1 MSQEIDE
8 RVVEMRFDNAQF
20 EKNTRQSIKTL
31 NELNESLKLEGA
43 EKGFEKI
50 DDAAAKVDFDRMQSA
65 LENLNSK
72 FSAVEVM
79 GVTALMRITNQAID
93 TGEKLVKSLSIDQV
107 TAGWNKYAQ
116 KTASVQTIM
125 NATGK
130 SITKVNGYLDKL
142 MWFSDETSYGFT
154 DMTAA
159 LSTLTSAG
167 GDIEKMIPMI
177 IGMANATAYAGKG
190 AAEFQRVIYN
200 LAQSYGT
207 GAIQLI
213 DWKSVEQAGVAS
225 QQLKQLLID
234 TGVELGKIKKGDV
247 TTGSFDNSL
256 QKKWADQQVMETA
269 FGKYA
274 EFAEAVK
281 AELDANPN
289 KYHNQA
295 SLAIEAIADQYDEV
309 TVKAFKAAQE
319 AKSFSE
325 AVDATKDA
333 VSSGWMETFDI
344 LFGNYEEAKGFWSDL
359 AEEFWTMFAGGA
371 AGRNNWLKSAFDSG
385 LDQLLGTDGF
395 GDASDSY
402 TNLLRKALVNQGLL
416 TEEAIEDAGS
426 FQKALEESGVTA
438 QQLYDVIG
446 GAAEHYAK
454 RAGMSD
460 KELDKLG
467 LDRDKVEKLAKAYGS
482 MAEKIQNGNVNLE
495 EFSGK
500 MNQLSGREHFFNG
513 ILNILDGINS
523 VLTPMRDAFSE
534 VFMTDGSPLYNFL
547 KGFDELTGKMQMS
560 EGTAKKVQEVFKGF
574 FSVLNTGFK
583 AVKIAGKTAFALA
596 EKLLD
601 LLSPVTD
608 LLLNIGSAIGNVL
621 SWVDQSMGQAESLTD
636 VIAILVTAIGALA
649 SPIGEVLKGF
659 KSIVRGGSVEDA
671 KQQFGAFGAIVNA
684 VGSVLEKFKIGSVSA
699 SGIIGKAVTVLGGV
713 LTLAFDGV
721 GALIG
726 SAFSGFQDAGE
737 TVKNFKESHV
747 PMLENI
753 RDTVLSIPEKAT
765 EVLADFGGTL
775 GGIMSNIAGACK
787 TALGAVKEFFNLQ
800 DGVDIY
806 RLLALLDVGALSL
819 SIWAIYKGL
828 NGISGTINKIRKDMK
843 GPITNFFDSLTSAVD
858 AWKKK
863 NLTNNFVTIAKGIGI
878 AITAISGS
886 MYMLSKIEDPTKAL
900 QALGS
905 VMAMLFGLVVSM
917 KALAKTDVSGLD
929 SAKIFAVVVAF
940 GVGMLAITASI
951 KGIAKAVT
959 IFENFDTQG
968 MNNAVGA
975 LMAIVA
981 VLGSMVAVVGAFN
994 YLTNKLMASSK
1005 IKMGDALKGMSSYLV
1020 AATALVE
1027 VCGALYLIGNLDE
1040 GKLQDAYGAILTLGL
1055 TMSGMVAVMGAL
1067 NHWNNSLQAGSDKKL
1082 KTVTNGISSFIV
1094 VAAALIAAAK
1104 AVNMFAQIDNLD
1116 NAMGAALGMLVT
1128 MAGAIAAMSR
1138 FGGKAKKMKAGAAA
1152 MLLASSSLIVM
1163 AGALALMSEA
1173 MKADESGAGFAG
1185 LSIALIAL
1193 GAAIYVLGK
1202 NAMES
1207 MGAAAALV
1215 AMGLALIE
1223 MAQAINML
1231 ADLNPGQI
1239 ASGIIS
1245 IGLAMLVLVGGC
1257 ALLPTAAAGILS
1269 IAAACLML
1277 ATALLILTPAFKGLA
1292 SLNLQQV
1299 TAGVVGMVALL
1310 LGLGAIGA
1318 NPEIETGMVSLSA
1331 SLKGLAKA
1339 FNVFAGG
1346 LIKLSI
1352 AAGILAVL
1360 AKFAYPVCQV
1370 IIEAEPEIE
1379 EALIAVVTGIC
1390 NVIVACAEPVA
1401 KALFVLAVA
1410 LTEAIVYYIALIL
1423 GVADVSME
1431 GGLDQVWDN
1440 LAEWFDNHHLI
1451 DLFKVWA
1458 ANATDA
1464 LKNWNP
1470 FGMFTVNLDGIFGNA
1485 GAALGNFVNK
1495 IDEVLGTG
1503 IMDSIRKAWGFET
1516 IPIEEYEKANNEN
1529 TSANNENTD
1538 AKAANTKAT
1547 KSQTVAVQTAT
1558 SATKENTDGLVQLV
1572 SDTGEMITVTEEQAR
1587 AMLNGA
1593 DATANAGTEVETAT
1607 AIAVNSA
1614 GRLDATARQIDSKSG
1629 ELENKVD
1636 EKAEEGFSAGNETT
1650 EEKGEETVTHWYDS
1664 IADALEKWFPG
1675 AKENVNNTVSKL
1687 FGDIQLPSANDIL
1700 NGSGVTIFGS
1710 GNNDSVWK
1718 GLLGNGDK
1726 TGLTDEDYDEEGKK
1740 DPGTATTNSTNST
1753 STTKKSSSGTKKT
1766 VAQQIEEKYKTQ
1778 LSANKTLRE
1787 ALDSEYEL
1795 WETENQYSAD
1805 ADTLLSKKME
1815 NAAAEIANQTDRVA
1829 IAQAKYDELYSK
1841 WGKDKEETKEA
1852 YTDLLSE
1859 QVNLAKLKAEQYTNL
1874 FEEITKRY
1882 DTDLD
1887 TLEKQYNLWTAQNDG
1902 TVSKLDKIERETQ
1915 YQTDELEIKQKK
1927 EEKAKEQWETLK
1939 EKHGETDLRTKEAY
1953 NDYLDTQTETLE
1965 IQNELAKQAL
1975 NKLDAQIELI
1985 QDAQSRMQSKMGI
1998 LSTVF
2003 DDGSLSE
2010 RESAYKSAVE
2020 EYGKDS
2026 EQARKAQFQGTTSAI
2041 LSTVTAM
2048 QNLNYQMQNNQKLWE
2063 KMQELEEQDKKNS
2076 DEYKQAQSDLLSSQS
2091 AFIGFASN
2099 LADALN
2105 MDDTAKRA
2113 MLIFANSI
2121 QKKENWQ
2128 HISDA
2133 FQKVMAKAAG
2143 GMSEGMKQGLSDMF
2157 GWMSNEGMDMETEFI
2172 SAISSALQGDWAGA
2186 LASAFAFGMDLAF
2199 SEAGINARKWIG
2211 EKLMP
2216 GIQNGLE
2223 ELGKAMNGEDGIVS
2237 IISKGMQGVDLA
2249 VEGSG
2254 GITEVLG
2261 SIGATLTEVGGT
2273 LMSFLAEFWWV
2284 FLILAAIAAVIG
2296 GIAWFVSSRKKQD
2309 SGVTVGEEFDKE
2321 VSSGITDGSDKVND
2335 AVEDM
2340 TEDAVDIARKSLA
2353 TISKTMDDDYEYE
2366 PQIVPVVDLS
2376 NVVEAAGEANTA
2388 FEATAKA
2395 MSLDDDVTRQ
2405 MAAQIETQ
2413 AEIQNELKQASN
2425 ADTLSAINAL
2435 GDHMDGVA
2443 ESIRGMSVNIN
2454 GRKAIGYIDSK
2465 LGQRTAAK
2473 VR

>member
-1 MSQEIDE
+1 MSREVDE
-8 RVVEMRFDNAQF
+8 RVVEMRFNNAQF
-20 EKNTRQSIKTL
+20 ESKVQQTIQSLTAL
-31 NELNESLKLEGA
+31 NKKLKFEGA
-43 EKGFEKI
+43 EKGLEKVS
-50 DDAAAKVDFDRMQSA
+50 DAAEKVNLAKLENVVDDLAGKFSA
-65 LENLNSK
+65 LEVIGV
-72 FSAVEVM
+72 SAL
-79 GVTALMRITNQAID
+79 ARITNQAVD
-93 TGEKLVKSLSIDQV
+93 AGERLVKSLSLDQV

-130 SITKVNGYLDKL
+130 SITKVNSYLDKL
-142 MWFSDETSYGFT
+142 MWYSDETSYGFT
-154 DMTAA
+154 DMTQS
-159 LSTLTSAG
+159 LGQLTAAG
-167 GDIEKMIPMI
+167 GDIDKMIPMI
-177 IGMANATAYAGKG
+177 MGIANATAYAGKG
-190 AAEFQRVIYN
+190 ASEFQRVIYN
-200 LAQSYGT
+200 LNQSYSQGYLT
-207 GAIQLI
+207 LM
-213 DWKSVEQAGVAS
+213 DWKSVELAGVATAE
-225 QQLKQLLID
+225 LKQQIID
-234 TGVELGKIKKGDV
+234 TGVELGKIKKGAV
-247 TTGSFDNSL
+247 TVGTFGSTLS
-256 QKKWADQQVMETA
+256 KKWADKTVMETA
-269 FGKYA
+269 FGKLADFTMAIKEGVDNGTY
-274 EFAEAVK
+274 K
-281 AELDANPN
+281 N
-289 KYHNQA
+289 A
-295 SLAIEAIADQYDEV
+295 SEGIAKLADQYDEA

-325 AVDATKDA
+325 AIDATKDA
-333 VSSGWMETFDI
+333 VSSGWLETFEI
-344 LFGNYEEAKGFWSDL
+344 IFGNYDIAKGFWTDLADSLWDLFAAGKDSRNDLLSGAFDNGWTQMMKSGLSDVSDL
-359 AEEFWTMFAGGA
+359 LET
-371 AGRNNWLKSAFDSG
+371 G
-385 LDQLLGTDGF
+385 L
-395 GDASDSY
+395 Y
-402 TNLLRKALVNQGLL
+402 QGLSNVGVI
-416 TEEAIEDAGS
+416 TDEDVEKAGS
-426 FQKALEESGVTA
+426 FGAAVGEALKKGKLSTETLEKALR
-438 QQLYDVIG
+438 
-446 GAAEHYAK
+446 GAGTGFSKMLDLSDAELK
-454 RAGMSD
+454 
-460 KELDKLG
+460 KLG
-467 LDRDKVEKLAKAYGS
+467 YTRKEVENISNKFTKFFEEVDEGTISISDFADK
-482 MAEKIQNGNVNLE
+482 MTQT
-495 EFSGK
+495 
-500 MNQLSGREHFFNG
+500 SGREHLFNG
-513 ILNILDGINS
+513 ILNVLNGISS
-523 VLTPMRDAFSE
+523 VLQPVKDAFNDILGPTSE
-534 VFMTDGSPLYNFL
+534 GIYKALAA
-547 KGFDELTGKMQMS
+547 FDEFTGKLQLS
-560 EGTAKKVQEVFKGF
+560 EDTADKVQRAFAGF
-574 FSVLNTGFK
+574 FSVIKMGLSFLKG
-583 AVKIAGKTAFALA
+583 VGSGIATVFTS
-596 EKLLD
+596 
-601 LLSPVTD
+601 LSPVGNSLLTLAANIGD
-608 LLLNIGSAIGNVL
+608 YFVKLEQSSNITGTFSEVLSTLSYILDKVAGGIQKVIDWIIELGTKTSVVFDPIKAVGTWFENFISFITPKLKWLADKIGEIFEELGSGASGAFGDLNKNAVWGFANAGMIAGLVAGIKGFLNAFKDIGSTIKDTVGSVSEMLNKLGEAVSAWKNNKNAETLKTIATAVAILAGSLVVLSLVKPERLAASVGAMISLFAELLIALAIYDEIAKKTKKVGKGTSSMVVMAAGVLILSSALKKIADIDSEKLVSSVIALGAVMAELVAAQVAISKWAPDGAKHATSILIMAAAVRVLAGAVEQLSGLEWDEIGRGLAAVGGLLTEVAVFAAASKLSGLSTGKAVGILILAGALAVLEKSVAAFSKMSVDELKNGLIAVGGLLAEIAAFDFATSFAEHVLSTAVALTILSGGLLILSNAMANLGGMSLEQIGLALGALAGGLIEMGVALKLVNGSLTSAASFLIMSVALNALVSPLKSLGEMSLPEIGRGLLALGGSMAIFGIAVGALSTVGPIVIGVSLALSLLAGSFSLLLGTMAAVSLMPLKMEALVGAIGSLGAGIGVFLAGVITGLGTAAGSIATAIAEIIVAVCNAIAQAVPAIGNVL
-621 SWVDQSMGQAESLTD
+621 
-636 VIAILVTAIGALA
+636 
-649 SPIGEVLKGF
+649 
-659 KSIVRGGSVEDA
+659 
-671 KQQFGAFGAIVNA
+671 
-684 VGSVLEKFKIGSVSA
+684 
-699 SGIIGKAVTVLGGV
+699 
-713 LTLAFDGV
+713 
-721 GALIG
+721 
-726 SAFSGFQDAGE
+726 
-737 TVKNFKESHV
+737 
-747 PMLENI
+747 
-753 RDTVLSIPEKAT
+753 
-765 EVLADFGGTL
+765 
-775 GGIMSNIAGACK
+775 
-787 TALGAVKEFFNLQ
+787 
-800 DGVDIY
+800 
-806 RLLALLDVGALSL
+806 
-819 SIWAIYKGL
+819 
-828 NGISGTINKIRKDMK
+828 
-843 GPITNFFDSLTSAVD
+843 
-858 AWKKK
+858 
-863 NLTNNFVTIAKGIGI
+863 
-878 AITAISGS
+878 
-886 MYMLSKIEDPTKAL
+886 
-900 QALGS
+900 
-905 VMAMLFGLVVSM
+905 
-917 KALAKTDVSGLD
+917 
-929 SAKIFAVVVAF
+929 
-940 GVGMLAITASI
+940 
-951 KGIAKAVT
+951 
-959 IFENFDTQG
+959 
-968 MNNAVGA
+968 
-975 LMAIVA
+975 
-981 VLGSMVAVVGAFN
+981 
-994 YLTNKLMASSK
+994 
-1005 IKMGDALKGMSSYLV
+1005 
-1020 AATALVE
+1020 
-1027 VCGALYLIGNLDE
+1027 
-1040 GKLQDAYGAILTLGL
+1040 
-1055 TMSGMVAVMGAL
+1055 
-1067 NHWNNSLQAGSDKKL
+1067 
-1082 KTVTNGISSFIV
+1082 
-1094 VAAALIAAAK
+1094 
-1104 AVNMFAQIDNLD
+1104 
-1116 NAMGAALGMLVT
+1116 
-1128 MAGAIAAMSR
+1128 
-1138 FGGKAKKMKAGAAA
+1138 
-1152 MLLASSSLIVM
+1152 
-1163 AGALALMSEA
+1163 
-1173 MKADESGAGFAG
+1173 
-1185 LSIALIAL
+1185 
-1193 GAAIYVLGK
+1193 
-1202 NAMES
+1202 
-1207 MGAAAALV
+1207 
-1215 AMGLALIE
+1215 
-1223 MAQAINML
+1223 
-1231 ADLNPGQI
+1231 
-1239 ASGIIS
+1239 
-1245 IGLAMLVLVGGC
+1245 
-1257 ALLPTAAAGILS
+1257 
-1269 IAAACLML
+1269 
-1277 ATALLILTPAFKGLA
+1277 
-1292 SLNLQQV
+1292 
-1299 TAGVVGMVALL
+1299 
-1310 LGLGAIGA
+1310 
-1318 NPEIETGMVSLSA
+1318 
-1331 SLKGLAKA
+1331 
-1339 FNVFAGG
+1339 
-1346 LIKLSI
+1346 
-1352 AAGILAVL
+1352 
-1360 AKFAYPVCQV
+1360 
-1370 IIEAEPEIE
+1370 
-1379 EALIAVVTGIC
+1379 IAVVTTLCDVLITC
-1390 NVIVACAEPVA
+1390 LPKIEKTLETLVY
-1401 KALFVLAVA
+1401 ALCDVLINCTPKILDTIDSV
-1410 LTEAIVYYIALIL
+1410 LGAIFSYIGSKL
-1423 GVADVSME
+1423 G
-1431 GGLDQVWDN
+1431 
-1440 LAEWFDNHHLI
+1440 
-1451 DLFKVWA
+1451 
-1458 ANATDA
+1458 
-1464 LKNWNP
+1464 
-1470 FGMFTVNLDGIFGNA
+1470 
-1485 GAALGNFVNK
+1485 ALGKWISSK
-1495 IDEVLGTG
+1495 IQNAFADEHGV
-1503 IMDSIRKAWGFET
+1503 E
-1516 IPIEEYEKANNEN
+1516 
-1529 TSANNENTD
+1529 
-1538 AKAANTKAT
+1538 
-1547 KSQTVAVQTAT
+1547 
-1558 SATKENTDGLVQLV
+1558 
-1572 SDTGEMITVTEEQAR
+1572 
-1587 AMLNGA
+1587 
-1593 DATANAGTEVETAT
+1593 AGTENGKHVADGYSKGIEEGTSSAADAASNLAKAQDDAYRDYWDIHSPSKRAAENAGYVVGGLNQGISDNIDGAESMMRT
-1607 AIAVNSA
+1607 LAGSMDWSFRDELGIDTTSSVGVKDGQLFVGDVGEGVANKADNLCSFMENLGVRAHDAFRSGFGLKGAQSA
-1614 GRLDATARQIDSKSG
+1614 GTSTQRTSAEIEK
-1629 ELENKVD
+1629 ELENMVLSP
-1636 EKAEEGFSAGNETT
+1636 EYRAQLQEELKAAYAAED
-1650 EEKGEETVTHWYDS
+1650 K
-1664 IADALEKWFPG
+1664 K
-1675 AKENVNNTVSKL
+1675 AKDFDWS
-1687 FGDIQLPSANDIL
+1687 
-1700 NGSGVTIFGS
+1700 
-1710 GNNDSVWK
+1710 
-1718 GLLGNGDK
+1718 GLLGSLVNPDGDSGSTDK
-1726 TGLTDEDYDEEGKK
+1726 NPTGT
-1740 DPGTATTNSTNST
+1740 TTTN
-1753 STTKKSSSGTKKT
+1753 KSSGTKKT

-1778 LSANKTLRE
+1778 LEANKTARE
-1787 ALDSEYEL
+1787 VLDSEYEL

>member
-1 MSQEIDE
+1 MSKEVDE

-20 EKNTRQSIKTL
+20 ERNTRQSIKTL

-43 EKGFEKI
+43 EKSFEKI

-65 LENLNSK
+65 LDSLNSK

-79 GVTALMRITNQAID
+79 GTTALIHITKQAVD

-107 TAGWNKYAQ
+107 TSGWNKYAQ

-130 SITKVNGYLDKL
+130 SITKVNSYLEKL

-154 DMTAA
+154 DMTSA

-177 IGMANATAYAGKG
+177 MGMANATAYAGKG

-234 TGVELGKIKKGDV
+234 TGVELGKIKKGAV

-256 QKKWADQQVMETA
+256 QKKWADQEVMEKA

-395 GDASDSY
+395 GEAADSY
-402 TNLLRKALVNQGLL
+402 TNLLQKALVNQGLL
-416 TEEAIEDAGS
+416 SEEAIEDAGS

-438 QQLYDVIG
+438 EQLYDVIG

-454 RAGMSD
+454 RAAMSD

-467 LDRDKVEKLAKAYGS
+467 LDRDKVDKLAKAYAD
-482 MAEKIQNGNVNLE
+482 MDEKIQNGSVNLE
-495 EFSGK
+495 EFSDK

-523 VLTPMRDAFSE
+523 VLEPIRDAFGE

-547 KGFDELTGKMQMS
+547 KGFDELTGKMQLS
-560 EGTAKKVQEVFKGF
+560 ENTAKKVQNVFKGF

-583 AVKIAGKTAFALA
+583 AVKIVVKTVFEQLMNV
-596 EKLLD
+596 
-601 LLSPVTD
+601 LSPVTD
-608 LLLNIGSAIGNVL
+608 LLLNVGSAIGNVL
-621 SWVDQSMGQAESLTD
+621 TWVDQSMGQAESLTD
-636 VIAILVTAIGALA
+636 VIAILVTAIRALV
-649 SPIGEVLKGF
+649 SPIGEVLSGF
-659 KSIVRGGSVEDA
+659 RSIVRGGSVEDA

-684 VGSVLEKFKIGSVSA
+684 VGGVLDKFKIGSVSS
-699 SGIIGKAVTVLGGV
+699 SGIIGKAVTVLGGIFM
-713 LTLAFDGV
+713 TAFDGV

-726 SAFSGFQDAGE
+726 SAFGGFQDAGKKVE
-737 TVKNFKESHV
+737 EFKNDHIPV
-747 PMLENI
+747 LENI

-775 GGIMSNIAGACK
+775 GGIMSNIANACK

-800 DGVDIY
+800 DGVDLY
-806 RLLALLDVGALSL
+806 QLLALLDVGALSL
-819 SIWAIYKGL
+819 AIWAIYKGL
-828 NGISGTINKIRKDMK
+828 NGISGTIDKIRKDMK
-843 GPITNFFDSLTSAVD
+843 GPVTNFFESLTGAVD

-863 NLTNNFVTIAKGIGI
+863 NLTNNFVTIAKGISV
-878 AITAISGS
+878 AITAISAS
-886 MYMLSKIEDPTKAL
+886 MYLLSKIDDPTKAL

-929 SAKIFAVVVAF
+929 SAKIFAVVAAF
-940 GVGMLAITASI
+940 AVGMLAITASI

-975 LMAIVA
+975 LMSIVF
-981 VLGSMVAVVGAFN
+981 VLGTMVSVIGAFN

-1027 VCGALYLIGNLDE
+1027 VCGALYLLAGLDE
-1040 GKLQDAYGAILTLGL
+1040 NKLMDAYGALFVVSLVMEGMAAAIGGL
-1055 TMSGMVAVMGAL
+1055 NYAMSKLAATSGKK
-1067 NHWNNSLQAGSDKKL
+1067 AGKA
-1082 KTVTNGISSFIV
+1082 TAGISAFIA
-1094 VAAALIAAAK
+1094 VAAALVVAAG
-1104 AVNMFAQIDNLD
+1104 AVAIFGHIPNLD
-1116 NAMGAALGMLVT
+1116 DAMLSALGMLTT
-1128 MAGAIAAMSR
+1128 MAAAIALMSK
-1138 FGGKAKKMKAGAAA
+1138 FGGKAKKMKAGATA
-1152 MLLASSSLIVM
+1152 MLIASSSLVVM
-1163 AGALALMSEA
+1163 AGALAAMSEA
-1173 MKADESGAGFAG
+1173 MKADETGAGFAG

-1202 NAMES
+1202 NAIES

-1215 AMGLALIE
+1215 AMGAALIE
-1223 MAQAINML
+1223 MAQAIKML
-1231 ADLNPGQI
+1231 ADVNLFDIGKGI
-1239 ASGIIS
+1239 LAMLASLAVLAAGIGWLSASAAGIIS
-1245 IGLAMLVLVGGC
+1245 LAG
-1257 ALLPTAAAGILS
+1257 
-1269 IAAACLML
+1269 ACLML

-1292 SLNLQQV
+1292 SLTV
-1299 TAGVVGMVALL
+1299 GEAFAGVISMIGILIGLFALGSIQPVA
-1310 LGLGAIGA
+1310 
-1318 NPEIETGMVSLSA
+1318 TGMAVFSA
-1331 SLKGLAKA
+1331 CLISMSKA
-1339 FNVFAGG
+1339 FSAFAGG
-1346 LIKLSI
+1346 LVKLSI

-1360 AKFAYPVCQV
+1360 AMFADPVCTA
-1370 IIEAEPEIE
+1370 IIEAEPKIE
-1379 EALIAVVTGIC
+1379 EALIAVITGIC
-1390 NVIVACAEPVA
+1390 NVIVACAEPIA
-1401 KALFVLAVA
+1401 KALFALAVA
-1410 LTEAIVYYIALIL
+1410 LSEAIIYYLAWLVGI
-1423 GVADVSME
+1423 ADVSAQS
-1431 GGLDQVWDN
+1431 GLDVLWDD
-1440 LAEWFDNHHLI
+1440 LASWFENNSLI
-1451 DLFKVWA
+1451 DLFKTWVFSA
-1458 ANATDA
+1458 ADV

-1470 FGMFTVNLDGIFGNA
+1470 FGLFTVNMDGIAGKA
-1485 GAALGNFVNK
+1485 GAALGEFVDK
-1495 IDEVLGTG
+1495 IDEIFGTG
-1503 IMDSIRKAWGFET
+1503 IKDSIRKAWGFEQ
-1516 IPIEEYEKANNEN
+1516 IPIDEYNKQLRD
-1529 TSANNENTD
+1529 STD
-1538 AKAANTKAT
+1538 ATRGADIASKKFAE
-1547 KSQTVAVQTAT
+1547 QTAKT
-1558 SATKENTDGLVQLV
+1558 TAAMQLSTGAQKEQADGLIQLT
-1572 SDTGEMITVTEEQAR
+1572 SDTGEMTTVTEEQAR

-1593 DATANAGTEVETAT
+1593 DATANAGAEVETAT
-1607 AIAVNSA
+1607 GIAVNSA

-1629 ELENKVD
+1629 ELENKVN
-1636 EKAEEGFSAGNETT
+1636 EKTEQAFSAGNETAET
-1650 EEKGEETVTHWYDS
+1650 KGTETVTHWYDG

-1675 AKENVNNTVSKL
+1675 AKENVNSIVSKL
-1687 FGDIQLPSANDIL
+1687 FDDIQMPDVNTIL
-1700 NGSGVTIFGS
+1700 NGSGITLFGKD
-1710 GNNDSVWK
+1710 GNNNVTPPK
-1718 GLLGNGDK
+1718 GNGK
-1726 TGLTDEDYDEEGKK
+1726 TGLTDEDYDEDAKK
-1740 DPGTATTNSTNST
+1740 DPDTPKT
-1753 STTKKSSSGTKKT
+1753 SGSSSSKGKTKKSSGTKKT

-1778 LSANKTLRE
+1778 LEANKALRE
-1787 ALDSEYEL
+1787 TLDSEYEL
-1795 WETENQYSAD
+1795 WQTENQYSAD
-1805 ADTLLSKKME
+1805 ADTLLAKKTE

-1829 IAQAKYDELYSK
+1829 IAQAKYDELTK
-1841 WGKDKEETKEA
+1841 RWGKDKQETKEA
-1852 YTDLLSE
+1852 YADLLSE
-1859 QVNLAKLKAEQYTNL
+1859 KVNLAKLKADQYTNL
-1874 FEEITKRY
+1874 FEEVTKRY
-1882 DTDLD
+1882 DTDLN
-1887 TLEKQYNLWTAQNDG
+1887 TLEKEYNLWTTQNDG
-1902 TVSKLDKIERETQ
+1902 TASKLDKIERETQ
-1915 YQTDELEIKQKK
+1915 YQTDELVIKQKK
-1927 EEKAKEQWETLK
+1927 EEKAKEQWETLRDKYGK
-1939 EKHGETDLRTKEAY
+1939 EDLRTKEAY
-1953 NDYLDTQTETLE
+1953 NDYLDAQTESLE

-1975 NKLDAQIELI
+1975 NKLDAQIEMI
-1985 QDAQSRMQSKMGI
+1985 QNAQSRMQSRMDL
-1998 LSTVF
+1998 LSTVY
-2003 DDGSLSE
+2003 DDGSLKD
-2010 RESAYKSAVE
+2010 RADAYKSAVD

-2063 KMQELEEQDKKNS
+2063 KMQELEKQGEKDS
-2076 DEYKQAQSDLLSSQS
+2076 DDYKQARSDLLSSQS
-2091 AFIGFASN
+2091 AFVGFASN

-2113 MLIFANSI
+2113 VLIFANSL
-2121 QKKENWQ
+2121 QKKENWE

-2133 FQKVMAKAAG
+2133 FQKVMTKATG

-2157 GWMSNEGMDMETEFI
+2157 GWMSDEGMDIETEFI
-2172 SAISSALQGDWAGA
+2172 STISSALQGDWAGA
-2186 LASAFAFGMDLAF
+2186 FASAFAFGMDLAF
-2199 SEAGINARKWIG
+2199 SEAGQHAMSWAKD
-2211 EKLMP
+2211 KLWP
-2216 GIQNGLE
+2216 AIQNGL
-2223 ELGKAMNGEDGIVS
+2223 GGIDQAVNGSDGIVS
-2237 IISKGMQGVDLA
+2237 IISKGMQSVDLA

-2261 SIGATLTEVGGT
+2261 SIGTVLTEVGGT
-2273 LMSFLAEFWWV
+2273 LMSFLSEFWWV
-2284 FLILAAIAAVIG
+2284 FLIIGAIAAVIG
-2296 GIAWFVSSRKKQD
+2296 GIAWFASSRKKQQND
-2309 SGVTVGEEFDKE
+2309 PASVGEEFDKE
-2321 VSSGITDGSDKVND
+2321 VSTGITDGSDKID
-2335 AVEDM
+2335 QAVDEV
-2340 TEDAVDIARKSLA
+2340 TKDAVDIARDSLS
-2353 TISKTMDDDYEYE
+2353 TISKVMDDDYEYT
-2366 PQIVPVVDLS
+2366 PQITPVVDLS
-2376 NVVEAAGEANTA
+2376 NVVDAAAEANTA
-2388 FEATAKA
+2388 FEATTKA

-2413 AEIQNELKQASN
+2413 AEIQNGLKQASN
-2425 ADTLSAINAL
+2425 AETLSAINAL

-2443 ESIRGMSVNIN
+2443 DSIRGMKMTID
-2454 GRKAIGYIDSK
+2454 GRKTIGYIDAK